1 MESLDPLHVSIIT
14 YNLVILYLKQFYYI
28 YIFNWFISTL
38 SSLQSEQKQGSVLRF
53 YTAITEEN
61 KIDGVHLNNGC

>member
-61 KIDGVHLNNGC
+61 KIDDVHLNNGC